1 MILAWNEETEARWR
15 KLTDEV
21 MTGVREWR
29 VQHPKATL
37 EEIEAAIDEGLAK
50 VRARMLEDVALAS
63 AAAEVSK
70 SEEEMPSCP
79 ECGHKMET
87 QGQRERSVIT
97 SYDQAIRLK
106 RSYARCPACGAG
118 FFPPG

>member
-1 MILAWNEETEARWR
+1 MEGHWR
-15 KLTDEV
+15 KLAEEV
-21 MTGVREWR
+21 MTGVKEWR
-29 VQHPKATL
+29 VQHPKATF
-37 EEIEAAIDEGLAK
+37 EEIETAIDDGLAK

-70 SEEEMPSCP
+70 GEEEMPSCP
-79 ECGHKMET
+79 ECGHKMEA

-97 SYDQAIRLK
+97 SYNQAIHLK